1 VLSQIESLAPLNPE
15 QQNRLLEL
23 ETTIERGLSTFLEVG
38 QALLEIREQRLYRAA
53 YKDFESYCRERWH
66 FSAHHGARI
75 LRSIVV
81 ARHLLEG
88 PADPKDGDCPLPRS
102 LSETLLRPLT
112 ALEPSLQQSV
122 WRLANKIND
131 KPTPRVLKSLV
142 KVVQH
147 AIDRGERGQNAAQPP
162 RNIPKTR
169 TKLFWDSLGQL
180 CACWIPPGFLLQG
193 AGEAKAK
200 EHLAA
205 CQIVVG
211 LCHELIGEIRLRFPR
226 L

>member
-1 VLSQIESLAPLNPE
+1 MLSQIESSAALSPIE
-15 QQNRLLEL
+15 QARLGEL
-23 ETTIERGLSTFLEVG
+23 ETTIERGISSFLEVG
-38 QALLEIREQRLYRAA
+38 ACLLAIRQERLYRAA
-53 YKDFESYCRERWH
+53 YRDFESYCRERWG
-66 FSAHHGARI
+66 FSSHHGARI
-75 LRSIVV
+75 IRSIVV
-81 ARHLLEG
+81 ARNLLEN
-88 PADPKDGDCPLPRS
+88 GDCPPLPENV
-102 LSETLLRPLT
+102 SETLLRPLT

-147 AIDRGERGQNAAQPP
+147 AIDRVERGQNAAQPP

>member
-75 LRSIVV
+75 MRSIVV
-81 ARHLLEG
+81 ARNLLKNG
-88 PADPKDGDCPLPRS
+88 SLPPLPTDAT
-102 LSETLLRPLT
+102 ETLLRPLT
-112 ALEPSLQQSV
+112 SLEPSLQRSV
-122 WRLANKIND
+122 WELAHKVNPT
-131 KPTPRVLKSLV
+131 PTPRVLAGLAKIV
-142 KVVQH
+142 RH
-147 AIDRGERGQNAAQPP
+147 AIDRGNGDREISRARQPSQSVS
-162 RNIPKTR
+162 KAG
-169 TKLFWDSLGQL
+169 TKHFWDSLRQL
-180 CACWIPPGFLLQG
+180 GASSIPSGRLLQG
-193 AGEAKAK
+193 ASETRAK

-205 CQIVVG
+205 CQSVVG